1 MPEMN
6 ENTIFEAFGLEKP
19 AEQES
24 GEALPVADEASRFRG
39 SAPIGAAESR
49 GNRNGATV
57 SGTETSDQSQTPE
70 NAAQEQGEDG
80 AEAAQEGA
88 DGAERG
94 ENEQDTAEP
103 APQQSA
109 QERREQAA
117 ARRRREQQEAVE
129 RAVADARAEEQRR
142 HADELKDF
150 FAAAGLRNTMTG
162 EPITTMEE
170 FRTWQRA
177 YDAQKLEDDLNAGKL
192 TQETLD
198 RAISNNPIV
207 RKAQEVIRAS
217 EEAKRQSEL
226 AAAQARAEAE
236 IAEIN
241 RLDPE
246 AKLERV
252 EDLLKM
258 DNAKEFYD
266 FVKKG
271 NSFVDAYKLAN
282 YDRLAARRAEAAK
295 QQALSN
301 ARSKDHLTGAG
312 VSRGSGS
319 VSVPQD
325 QMRLFRMM
333 NPGASE
339 DEIRRYYNKYQTER
353 K

>member
-6 ENTIFEAFGLEKP
+6 ENTIYEAFGLEKP

-24 GEALPVADEASRFRG
+24 GLALPVADEARRFRG

-49 GNRNGATV
+49 GNREGATA
-57 SGTETSDQSQTPE
+57 TETEASVPSAGQPE
-70 NAAQEQGEDG
+70 GSGREAEGAEGAQER
-80 AEAAQEGA
+80 A
-88 DGAERG
+88 DAAERG

-162 EPITTMEE
+162 EPITTLEE
-170 FRTWQRA
+170 FRSWQHA
-177 YDAQKLEDDLNAGKL
+177 YDAQKLEDELNAGKL
-192 TQETLD
+192 TQETLQ

-241 RLDPE
+241 KLDPE
-246 AKLERV
+246 AKLTRV

-282 YDRLAARRAEAAK
+282 YDRLAARKAEAAK

-301 ARSKDHLTGAG
+301 ARSKDHLTGSSM
-312 VSRGSGS
+312 SRGGGS

-325 QMRLFRMM
+325 EMNMFRLM
-333 NPGASE
+333 NPTASE
-339 DEIRRYYNKYQTER
+339 DEIRRYYNKYREER